1 MLYNVD
7 MEFSEWIRNKYRE
20 WRGDSIGNERSKAKF
35 AKMLGV
41 PQQIMYNW
49 MNPGSTGPQ
58 KKKYVDALLNYFGK
72 EVLDVL
78 PDLTADIFDPP
89 LNQLPPD
96 MRRRLL
102 LVQAEAVAAFLARG
116 LNPEDPEAEQLTI
129 EILAKHGFKYI
140 ATETE

>member
-7 MEFSEWIRNKYRE
+7 MEFSEWFNKKYND
-20 WRGDSIGNERSKAKF
+20 WRGNRIGNEVSVSQYAR
-35 AKMLGV
+35 MLGIK
-41 PQQIMYNW
+41 QQVVDRWLKGINK
-49 MNPGSTGPQ
+49 PES
-58 KKKYVDALLNYFGK
+58 KEHIDALLNHYGK
-72 EVLDVL
+72 ELLDVL
-78 PDLTADIFDPP
+78 HDLPADIFDPP